1 MCHDLPLFRRILLVY
16 LYGGCYRST
25 QSNRVKIVQQS
36 SADFLAMADLAS
48 LQSDARCNMRAG
60 LKVNC
65 WLATFYPPV
74 MTIIAIENGN

>member
-1 MCHDLPLFRRILLVY
+1 MFMGVATDP
-16 LYGGCYRST
+16 

-36 SADFLAMADLAS
+36 SEDFLAMADLAS

-60 LKVNC
+60 PKVNC
-65 WLATFYPPV
+65 WLATFYPRV